1 MMSNERRGKR
11 MTLSE
16 QDGQLY
22 YRLWLPLL
30 DYVNQKCKINRK
42 LKNMAEAKSLEPHEV
57 KEIANVLWDD
67 VSLIDQYLKEHGEK
81 IPNEHKEIIASW
93 KKRVQ
98 GRFFMERH
106 LKKGSIFIAE
116 DEKVYQVQGIISSW
130 EEMFWGAPMPLMIE
144 ATFMPFRDVIISDG
158 IIMPYN
164 IYIGG
169 NMKRQ
174 LKDIYMNAKKSG
186 SLIRSL

>member
-1 MMSNERRGKR
+1 

-186 SLIRSL
+186 YVNSIFINLRMENKTV